1 MILTQTSEKFVMT
14 WHDTVVATT
23 KREKGVSEKLLTPC
37 ERAGVVERMSAF
49 QLKPDDPKAI
59 MPHSHGEQGWT

>member
-1 MILTQTSEKFVMT
+1 MNYVGAPSKLDRDFRGRKSRSFAG
-14 WHDTVVATT
+14 WVAHY
-23 KREKGVSEKLLTPC
+23 RGSPFLPV
-37 ERAGVVERMSAF
+37 RMSAF